1 LLIKI
6 NGVNGL
12 YPLTPFLLLLLSG
25 GESLLLSARFIQ
37 HVIREKFMAEAAHQ
51 VPKMMSAMLLTGHGD
66 VDKLQY
72 RQDVATPKP
81 GVGQVLVQ
89 VTATAKNNT
98 DRKAREGLYP
108 TKGKEEV
115 TSFAMGGSPTLTFP
129 RIQGADIAGRVVA
142 VGEGVDAARI
152 GERGLLD
159 FNIYVDERRDINLTP
174 DYYGHGADGGYADF
188 VAVPADQ
195 FHHVPNSEL
204 RDAELAAMG
213 MCSYQTA
220 YHMMTSANV
229 SAGERVLVTGASGGV
244 GTALIQLCRI
254 VGAVPYAVSQPDK
267 ADALLALGAE
277 AVIDRG
283 DLSTFVER
291 VLATTDGKPIDAVMD
306 LVGGQMTDLFI
317 DTMIVDMQGRNSYP
331 RLSIA
336 GASGGNIS
344 EIMWTRIY
352 LYQVQVFG
360 VSHGT
365 REEAEQLIEWIRSG
379 ALKPVLHG
387 AFKLSDLH
395 NAERYFVSRGSNYL
409 GKIVIVPDAQ
419 WETHGAPFAL
429 TTA

>member
-1 LLIKI
+1 
-6 NGVNGL
+6 
-12 YPLTPFLLLLLSG
+12 
-25 GESLLLSARFIQ
+25 
-37 HVIREKFMAEAAHQ
+37 MAEAAHQ

-72 RQDVATPKP
+72 RQDVTTPKP

-159 FNIYVDERRDINLTP
+159 FNIYADERRDINLTP

-195 FHHVPNSEL
+195 FHHVPNPEL

-254 VGAVPYAVSQPDK
+254 VGAIPYAVSQPDK

-344 EIMWTRIY
+344 EIMWTRVY
-352 LYQVQVFG
+352 LYQVQIFG

-395 NAERYFVSRGSNYL
+395 NAERYFVNRGSNYL

>member
-1 LLIKI
+1 M
-6 NGVNGL
+6 VD
-12 YPLTPFLLLLLSG
+12 
-25 GESLLLSARFIQ
+25 
-37 HVIREKFMAEAAHQ
+37 AAPQ
-51 VPKMMSAMLLTGHGD
+51 VPKTMSAMLLTGHGG

-72 RQDVATPKP
+72 RQDVITPKP
-81 GVGQVLVQ
+81 GPGQVLVQ

-129 RIQGADIAGRVVA
+129 RIQGADIAGRVAA
-142 VGEGVDAARI
+142 VGEGVDASRI

-159 FNIYVDERRDINLTP
+159 FNIYADERRDINLTP

-188 VAVPADQ
+188 VVVPADQ
-195 FHHVPNSEL
+195 FHHVSNPEL
-204 RDAELAAMG
+204 HDAELAAMG

-220 YHMMTSANV
+220 YHMMTSASV

-254 VGAVPYAVSQPDK
+254 VGAIPYAVSQPDK

-291 VLATTDGKPIDAVMD
+291 VLATTEGKAIDAVMD

-317 DTMIVDMQGRNSYP
+317 DTMIVDMQSRSSYP

-344 EIMWTRIY
+344 EIMWTRVY
-352 LYQVQVFG
+352 LYQVQIFG

-379 ALKPVLHG
+379 ALKPVLHA

-395 NAERYFVSRGSNYL
+395 NAERYFVNRGSNYL